1 LGVVI
6 VTQKEIT
13 EKQSRLQINRED
25 CKMYLVESG
34 LELLDCLNKMW
45 KVFVKIAN
53 VEQKEEVEE
62 FIEAKERAHEII
74 SKMAGGCDGN

>member
-25 CKMYLVESG
+25 CKMYLFESG

-62 FIEAKERAHEII
+62 FVEAKERAHEII

>member
-1 LGVVI
+1 
-6 VTQKEIT
+6 
-13 EKQSRLQINRED
+13 
-25 CKMYLVESG
+25 MYLVESG

-62 FIEAKERAHEII
+62 FVEAKERAHEII

>member
-1 LGVVI
+1 M
-6 VTQKEIT
+6 TQKEIT

-25 CKMYLVESG
+25 YKMYLVESG

-62 FIEAKERAHEII
+62 FVEAKERAHEII